1 MMAVLRSKEDS
12 SVGCAGHLCTWSWL
26 CSPSLEAQS
35 VTVCV
40 LELCSCD
47 CGERCPLTLFTK
59 SSVAMVAILL
69 EAK

>member
-1 MMAVLRSKEDS
+1 MYMDLAVQPQPGGAVGH
-12 SVGCAGHLCTWSWL
+12 SVGI
-26 CSPSLEAQS
+26 
-35 VTVCV
+35 

-47 CGERCPLTLFTK
+47 CGERCPMTLFTK